1 MNPPSAMLVLLSIL
15 AGCALAAQP
24 GANGTL
30 AKVLGHPLRG
40 AVVSFTIGWV
50 VLLGLAVFLQVGW
63 PRWQQVRSVPWWGW
77 TGGFFGAWMVTVSL
91 LAGPKMGA
99 TLFFAFVVSSQL
111 VIALLLDHYG
121 WMGYQPIP
129 VTSGRLL
136 GIGLLIA
143 GLITVHL
150 STNRS
155 RVDRVQAVQG
165 GSGNVEPSLSRDG
178 EPIDRMDPS
187 REE

>member
-1 MNPPSAMLVLLSIL
+1 
-15 AGCALAAQP
+15 
-24 GANGTL
+24 
-30 AKVLGHPLRG
+30 
-40 AVVSFTIGWV
+40 
-50 VLLGLAVFLQVGW
+50 
-63 PRWQQVRSVPWWGW
+63 
-77 TGGFFGAWMVTVSL
+77 
-91 LAGPKMGA
+91 
-99 TLFFAFVVSSQL
+99 LFFAFVVSSQL

-150 STNRS
+150 STARS

-165 GSGNVEPSLSRDG
+165 ESGKAESLESQ
-178 EPIDRMDPS
+178 EVVSIDRM
-187 REE
+187 RQQTEK

>member
-1 MNPPSAMLVLLSIL
+1 
-15 AGCALAAQP
+15 
-24 GANGTL
+24 
-30 AKVLGHPLRG
+30 
-40 AVVSFTIGWV
+40 
-50 VLLGLAVFLQVGW
+50 
-63 PRWQQVRSVPWWGW
+63 
-77 TGGFFGAWMVTVSL
+77 MVTVSL

-150 STNRS
+150 STARS
-155 RVDRVQAVQG
+155 RIDRVQAVQG
-165 GSGNVEPSLSRDG
+165 GSGKVEWTEPRDG
-178 EPIDRMDPS
+178 APIDGTSQPT
-187 REE
+187 EE